1 MCRKVN
7 FTIKPLG
14 GVGQIGSNSTLF
26 SDEDTNIIVDCGILF
41 PNDDHFDIN
50 YLIPDLSQVD
60 EEIDAIVIT
69 HGHEDHIG
77 AIYHYIMRFPDA
89 KVYAPPFAKELILEK
104 LSHKNIT
111 KEILNLEEINIGNF
125 KITPIHVNHS
135 IPDTFGLLLEISDC
149 TVLFISDFKIDK
161 GNTYE
166 DFFDFEKL
174 KEFSKKP
181 YKIAMLDSTNIR
193 SRNLETPSE
202 LSVVDDLERIILDT
216 TGTVFLT
223 TFASNVHRVQT
234 VFNICKKHNIAVIP
248 YGPSMKKYIDIAEKL
263 DILDTHGIMF
273 DADNKAIKRKKVVLA
288 TGSQG
293 EMRGA
298 TNRIATGNDKFF
310 KLTEKDAF
318 IFSSKA
324 IPGNEKTLSGVY
336 NKITRLGAKVY
347 ASDHYHIHV
356 SGHPGRHD
364 LKKVYETF
372 KPDVAIPIH
381 GESLFIKNHSDFV
394 KEENLAHE
402 VYAIENFD
410 QIRVKNRE
418 IKIKE
423 AEEVPPIIIHGNGLE
438 IDRSKISERRKL
450 ASLGV
455 VTTSI
460 SKKSIQFSTMG
471 IPDLSDTQN
480 SQYIDEVRSILSKSK
495 NAEEEIR
502 VFTRRYF
509 SNLLGYRP
517 LSIVHLH

>member
-1 MCRKVN
+1 MN

-26 SDEDTNIIVDCGILF
+26 SAGDTNIIVDCGILF

-50 YLIPDLSQVD
+50 YLIPDLSHVV
-60 EEIDAIVIT
+60 EGIDALIIT

-77 AIYHYIMRFPDA
+77 AIYHYIMRFPEA
-89 KVYAPPFAKELILEK
+89 MIYAPPFARELILEK
-104 LSHKNIT
+104 LSHKNIS
-111 KEILNLEEINIGNF
+111 KEILNLDDLEIGDF
-125 KITPIHVNHS
+125 KVTPIHVNHS
-135 IPDTFGLLLEISDC
+135 IPDTFGLFIEYKDC
-149 TVLFISDFKIDK
+149 SVLFISDFKIDRD
-161 GNTYE
+161 NTYE
-166 DFFDFEKL
+166 NFFDFEKL
-174 KEFSKKP
+174 NQFSKNTF
-181 YKIAMLDSTNIR
+181 KIAMLDSTNIR

-202 LSVVDDLERIILDT
+202 LSVADDLEKIILET
-216 TGTVFLT
+216 SGTVFLT

-263 DILDTHGIMF
+263 EILNTHGIMF

-310 KLTEKDAF
+310 KLTENDAF

-336 NKITRLGAKVY
+336 NKISRLGAKVY
-347 ASDHYHIHV
+347 ASDQYHIHV
-356 SGHPGRHD
+356 SGHPGRDD
-364 LKKVYETF
+364 LKNVYQTY
-372 KPDVAIPIH
+372 KPDIAIPIH
-381 GESLFIKNHSDFV
+381 GESLFIKNHADFV
-394 KEENLAHE
+394 KKEKLANE

-410 QIRVKNRE
+410 QILIKDKE
-418 IKIKE
+418 ISIKK
-423 AEEVPPIIIHGNGLE
+423 AEEVPPIIIHGKDLE

-450 ASLGV
+450 ASLGIV
-455 VTTSI
+455 STSI

-471 IPDLSDTQN
+471 IPELSTTQN
-480 SQYIDEVRSILSKSK
+480 DQYIAEVRSILNKSK

-509 SNLLGYRP
+509 SNILGYRP
-517 LSIVHLH
+517 LSVVHLH